1 MWQNVLK
8 KTVSQKYTLSN
19 KIYRFNQIVDVK
31 NDARTNF
38 LLIGSWYTP
47 TIITSI
53 DQLFTLGAEPLFVFL
68 TEEYKKKTLP
78 LSGQAFEVAEARHSG
93 LQFVFNSNET

>member
-1 MWQNVLK
+1 MIQERIFTHRKL
-8 KTVSQKYTLSN
+8 
-19 KIYRFNQIVDVK
+19 IYPDNYQ
-31 NDARTNF
+31 
-38 LLIGSWYTP
+38 
-47 TIITSI
+47 SI

-78 LSGQAFEVAEARHSG
+78 LSGQAFEIAEARHSG

>member
-1 MWQNVLK
+1 MTTFAQ
-8 KTVSQKYTLSN
+8 KTASQKYTLSN
-19 KIYRFNQIVDVK
+19 KIYRFNLIVDVK

-38 LLIGSWYTP
+38 YSSEADISRQLSNQ
-47 TIITSI
+47 SI
-53 DQLFTLGAEPLFVFL
+53 NYSPWEQSLFLFL

-93 LQFVFNSNET
+93 PQFLFNSNET